1 MSTINKMREVF
12 GIFHDK
18 ESFFSKTEKKE
29 AGRMLVRQV
38 LIICLMGFLYGLVMG
53 GFHSF
58 IQALVAGVKI
68 VVLFIATLA
77 ICFPSFY
84 IIQQVLGS
92 RMSFSQMMIII
103 LSGFILS
110 FTITLSFAP
119 IIVFF
124 LVTGNNYHFLQ
135 LLHVSVFIFSGIFG
149 IRLIIEALKYACE
162 IKSIYPQIGVTVFR
176 IWIVIFAFV
185 GIQLA
190 WNLRPF
196 LGDKKDDFELF
207 REYEGNFY
215 TAIIYSFNQ
224 LSSGNNNSNDTES
237 GGVNGEDTSQLKTP
251 ELIEKINKKQER

>member
-1 MSTINKMREVF
+1 MKKLQEVF
-12 GIFHDK
+12 GIFQDK
-18 ESFFSKTEKKE
+18 ESFFHAMNKKE
-29 AGRMLVRQV
+29 SGRMIARQV
-38 LIICLMGFLYGLVMG
+38 FVICLMGFIYGLVMG
-53 GFHSF
+53 GYHSF
-58 IQALVAGVKI
+58 IQSVIAGIKI
-68 VVLFIATLA
+68 VVLFIATLL

-110 FTITLSFAP
+110 FTITISFAP
-119 IIVFF
+119 VIVFF

-135 LLHVSVFIFSGIFG
+135 LLHVAVFIFSGVFG

-162 IKSIYPQIGVTVFR
+162 IKNIYPQIGVTVFR
-176 IWIVIFAFV
+176 IWIIIFAFV

-196 LGDKKDDFELF
+196 LGDKKDEFKLF
-207 REYEGNFY
+207 RKYEGNFY

-224 LSSGNNNSNDTES
+224 ILSGNHTNSNNDATVPAVVDT
-237 GGVNGEDTSQLKTP
+237 VQTKPP
-251 ELIEKINKKQER
+251 ELVNKMILEEE

>member
-1 MSTINKMREVF
+1 MNSINKMREVF
-12 GIFHDK
+12 GIIHNK
-18 ESFFSKTEKKE
+18 ESFFTFVNKKDS
-29 AGRMLVRQV
+29 GKMLVRQV
-38 LIICLMGFLYGLVMG
+38 FTVCLMGFLYGLVMG
-53 GFHSF
+53 GYHSL

-68 VVLFIATLA
+68 MVLFIATLV

-92 RMSFSQMMIII
+92 RMSFNQMMVII

-110 FTITLSFAP
+110 FSITLSFSP

-135 LLHVSVFIFSGIFG
+135 LLHVSVFIFSGVFG

-162 IKSIYPQIGVTVFR
+162 IKNIYPQIGVTVFR
-176 IWIVIFAFV
+176 IWIVIFVFV

-196 LGDKKDDFELF
+196 LGDKKEKFVLF
-207 REYEGNFY
+207 RKYEGNFY

-224 LSSGNNNSNDTES
+224 LSSGNNSNVTES
-237 GGVNGEDTSQLKTP
+237 EVLINTDTSFSEPL
-251 ELIEKINKKQER
+251 ELMDKISQEQ